1 MVQKRTLQ
9 GKSIRDLASRRPSDG
24 QLLNKGKE
32 KTNNKCTYS
41 QPHPFARARRCCI
54 NAKFARTMTY
64 MTEYICTELHKEPSR
79 EK

>member
-32 KTNNKCTYS
+32 KTNTWQIISALIVNHTHS
-41 QPHPFARARRCCI
+41 RAHEGVVSTL
-54 NAKFARTMTY
+54 N
-64 MTEYICTELHKEPSR
+64 LLEP
-79 EK
+79 